1 MDWPLVLL
9 SQLDGLVTSTGL
21 QNGVAPR
28 SEALAS
34 HCPQRFFVFQYQN
47 GFCAFR
53 ILTSPF
59 QSVNQ
64 GRRRFVNARQI
75 DVESGTRP
83 QCAGNPDIAATLLND
98 SVDRCQSQ
106 SSAMALWF
114 RGEERLKSAGS
125 YLCAHSLTCVTY
137 REANVTS
144 RSNVGMAGH
153 IVRP

>member
-64 GRRRFVNARQI
+64 GRRRFVDARQI

-98 SVDRCQSQ
+98 CVHGCQPQ
-106 SSAMALWF
+106 SRAFAQGLC
-114 RGEERLKSAGS
+114 REERLEGTVPN
-125 YLCAHSLTCVTY
+125 LFAHSNTCITY
-137 REANVTS
+137 READVSS
-144 RSNVGMAGH
+144 RPKVGIAGH
-153 IVRP
+153 IVRS